1 MGNAKLLEWAEKQ
14 PEWVQDALRRHAIRP
29 GHSLSDEDKVSVAT
43 SVRQAGGFAF
53 DDVSDAAPIS
63 WDHLKS
69 DNSSEKRAV
78 LCSLGPVKNLNRLAG
93 EQMLRF
99 ATDGLTIIYG
109 DNGSGK
115 SGYCRIAK
123 KLCRSLTTDDLLGN
137 VFEAGIKPPA
147 EVLVR
152 FLEDGETEPTA
163 VSWKDDG
170 TDPPEPI
177 ARISVF
183 DSANARLYVDK
194 QNRIGFLPT
203 AIGLLER
210 HGSHRRE
217 LEAVF
222 KGEIKAIDKALKT
235 PLPGGYSVN
244 GPVSKLFARLD
255 VKSNE
260 PLPKRATIEE
270 LSQLSVEES
279 DQLSALELALANDP
293 STMAARRRRAM
304 AALSALKS
312 ESEKVDVVLADDA
325 VTKFG
330 QTVSRAQTTA
340 KAAELAALG
349 AFASMPLNDVGMSPW
364 RLMFDYALA
373 YRSSIADGDQKHLPD
388 QVGERCV
395 LCQEP
400 LSPDAADRM
409 SRFND
414 FITGAANAAAQVAG
428 EELKSARSN
437 IAHLMIS
444 SKLNLDAALGEF
456 GDLSPERKAMVPT
469 LFDYFDA
476 ATRRRS
482 RLVENQDQTDFAD
495 LPALA
500 KPVAAILADE
510 IAKLALEAAADDEA
524 EGNDQGRAAQRL
536 QRDALTD
543 RKKLSVDLELVLSR
557 LTYLDEREKLA
568 ACCDAVETGS
578 VSRVMTALRRSLVM
592 ENLETRILAEIE
604 GLALTHIPFAVNDR
618 SEDGQSYFEVGLNAP
633 RAIANNRVLSE
644 GEQRALALAC
654 FLAEVGGDSTRQGMI
669 IDDPV
674 SSLDHVRIRKVAG
687 RLVKEAAAGRQVIV
701 FTHNLLFF
709 NEVVDAAAQAN
720 PPVPI
725 AKNYVSK
732 SEAAGFGIIS
742 ETDEPWINQAVT
754 KRIDNLRKRH
764 KVFEAVQDFATEEW
778 RRTAKD
784 FYTDLRETWERL
796 VEEVLLGKV
805 VERFSSDVRTQSL
818 RGVIIDDDDHKQVFW
833 AMKRVSE
840 RSGHDM
846 AAGKAI
852 PTPTP
857 SDMKADLDLID
868 TYRFDS
874 AKRKKDVEKRRG
886 DLEQPPKATLA

>member
-14 PEWVQDALRRHAIRP
+14 PEWAQDALRRHAIRP
-29 GHSLSDEDKVSVAT
+29 GHSLTDEDNVSIAN
-43 SVRQAGGFAF
+43 SVRKAAGFVL
-53 DDVSDAAPIS
+53 DDVSHPEPIS
-63 WDHLKS
+63 SEHLKS
-69 DNSSEKRAV
+69 GNSSEKRAV
-78 LCSLGPVKNLNRLAG
+78 LCSFGPVKNLNRLAE

-115 SGYCRIAK
+115 SGYCRVAK
-123 KLCRSLTTDDLLGN
+123 KLCRSLTTDELLGN

-147 EVLVR
+147 EVMVR
-152 FLEDGETEPTA
+152 FLEDGETEPTE

-170 TDPPEPI
+170 TGPPAPI

-203 AIGLLER
+203 AIALLER

-217 LEAVF
+217 LEAIF
-222 KGEIKAIDKALKT
+222 KEEIKAIDRALKT
-235 PLPGGYSVN
+235 PLPGGYSAN
-244 GPVSKLFARLD
+244 GLVSKMFSRLD
-255 VKSNE
+255 VKSKE
-260 PLPKRATIEE
+260 PLPKRAAIEE
-270 LSQLSVEES
+270 LSQLSVDELE
-279 DQLSALELALANDP
+279 QLSALELALASDP

-304 AALSALKS
+304 TALSALKA
-312 ESEKVDVVLADDA
+312 ESQKVDVVLADAA
-325 VTKFG
+325 VAEFG
-330 QTVSRAQTTA
+330 LTVSRAQTTA

-349 AFASMPLNDVGMSPW
+349 AFASMPLDDVGMSPW
-364 RLMFDYALA
+364 RLMFDYAVS
-373 YRSSIADGDQKHLPD
+373 YWSTISDGDHKHLPD

-395 LCQEP
+395 LCLEP
-400 LSPDAADRM
+400 LTPDAAHRM
-409 SRFND
+409 SQFNE
-414 FITGAANAAAQVAG
+414 FVTGAANAAAQVAD
-428 EELKSARSN
+428 EELQTALSDIRQLN
-437 IAHLMIS
+437 IS
-444 SKLNLDAALGEF
+444 SKSTLDAALGEF
-456 GDLSPERKAMVPT
+456 GDLSAERKAMVPT

-482 RLVENQDQTDFAD
+482 RLVENPTETDFAD

-510 IAKLALEAAADDEA
+510 VSKLAVEAAADEEA
-524 EGNDQGRAAQRL
+524 AGNDLGRAAQRL

-543 RKKLSVDLELVLSR
+543 RQKLSLDLELVLSR
-557 LTYLDEREKLA
+557 LTYLDERAKLT
-568 ACCDAVETGS
+568 ACCDTVETGS
-578 VSRVMTALRRSLVM
+578 VSRIMTVLRRSLVM

-604 GLALTHIPFAVNDR
+604 GLALTHIPFAVSDR

-633 RAIANNRVLSE
+633 KAIGNNRVLSE

-654 FLAEVGGDSTRQGMI
+654 FLAEVGGDATRQGII

-687 RLVKEAAAGRQVIV
+687 RLVKEAAAGRQVII

-709 NEVVDAAAQAN
+709 NEVVDAAAQTN

-725 AKNYVSK
+725 ARNYISK
-732 SEAAGFGIIS
+732 SEAAGFGVIS
-742 ETDEPWINQAVT
+742 ETDEPWLNQAVT
-754 KRIDNLRKRH
+754 KRIENLRKRH
-764 KVFEAVQDFATEEW
+764 QGFEAVQDFATEEW

-857 SDMKADLDLID
+857 LDMKADLDQID
-868 TYRFDS
+868 TYRDD
-874 AKRKKDVEKRRG
+874 AVKRKKDVEKRRL
-886 DLEQPPKATLA
+886 DLERPPKGTLA